1 MNKEKLL
8 NYLNKYKEHKQRS
21 WQSPKTQDNNSYYFA
36 LLLDYLDGPI
46 TREAIIKFFNYL
58 SDKGLAESTRHQAET
73 AIMAF
78 ADWLHEEGVTEK
90 NLVAGI
96 DRTPVHR
103 KPRVLPS
110 QSEALEL
117 IRQATEPGRYD
128 NRLTRFSKME
138 HRACLSFMVVAC
150 GGRNYETSHIRR
162 KDVSIS
168 GYQLTIVEGKGG
180 PRNAAIPNVPWLVEE
195 LKRRVEG
202 RRTPEE
208 LKVLSNRSHYK
219 ASDIERLFVVNE
231 KKLEEHMRKVGKLW
245 GRPLQ
250 VHDLRRIFARDLKGN
265 GAPIDDIKDV
275 MGHRSIETTMRYLE
289 YNTAT
294 QAKTLQNFSTETR
307 KYRTKEEK
315 AKELVSHAWDL
326 GRVIEG
332 GDLKGD
338 TLTLKVKIT

>member
-1 MNKEKLL
+1 MDKDKLRL
-8 NYLNKYKEHKQRS
+8 HIDKFKEHKLRK
-21 WQSPKTQDNNSYYFA
+21 WNSPKTRANNSYYFT
-36 LLLDYLDGPI
+36 LLLDYLDGPF
-46 TREAIIKFFNYL
+46 TREAIIKFFNFL
-58 SDKGLAESTRHQAET
+58 SDKGCALSTRHQAET
-73 AIMAF
+73 AILAF
-78 ADWLHEEGVTEK
+78 ANWLYDEGITK
-90 NLVAGI
+90 KDLAAGI
-96 DRTPVHR
+96 DRTPIHR
-103 KPRVLPS
+103 TPRILPS

-150 GGRNYETSHIRR
+150 GGRNYETSHILR

-180 PRNAAIPNVPWLVEE
+180 PRNAAIPAVPWLVEDLTRRVNGKRTSDE
-195 LKRRVEG
+195 LKA
-202 RRTPEE
+202 
-208 LKVLSNRSHYK
+208 LSDRSHYK
-219 ASDIERLFVVNE
+219 ASYIERLFVVNE
-231 KKLEEHMRKVGKLW
+231 KKLEEHMRKVGELW

-307 KYRTKEEK
+307 KYRTKEAK
-315 AKELVSHAWDL
+315 AKEWINRGWEI
-326 GRVIEG
+326 GRVIEESLI
-332 GDLKGD
+332 GDVI
-338 TLTLKVKIT
+338 TVKVKIT

>member
-8 NYLNKYKEHKQRS
+8 KYLNKYKEHKQRS
-21 WQSPKTQDNNSYYFA
+21 WHSPKTQDNNSYYFA
-36 LLLDYLDGPI
+36 LLLDYLDGSF

-78 ADWLHEEGVTEK
+78 AEWLHEEGVVEK

-96 DRTPVHR
+96 DRTQIHR
-103 KPRVLPS
+103 TPRILPS
-110 QSEALEL
+110 QSKALEL

-150 GGRNYETSHIRR
+150 GGRNYETSQIRR

-180 PRNAAIPNVPWLVEE
+180 PRNAAIPSVPWLIED
-195 LKRRVEG
+195 LTRRVNGE
-202 RRTPEE
+202 RTEE
-208 LKVLSNRSHYK
+208 ECKVLSNRSHYK
-219 ASDIERLFVVNE
+219 ESDLERLFVVNE

-294 QAKTLQNFSTETR
+294 QAETLRNYSTEAM
-307 KYRTKEEK
+307 KYHTKEEK
-315 AKELVSHAWDL
+315 AKEILDQVWKR
-326 GRVIEG
+326 GRVVEG

-338 TLTLKVKIT
+338 ILKLEIKIT